1 MSVLEIAKKR
11 YSVRQ
16 YTEDQIFPE
25 ILQKI
30 LEAGRVAPT
39 ATNSQPQ
46 RIIVIQSPNGLAK
59 IAKAANVFGAPT
71 VLLVCGD
78 KSQAC
83 IRSYD
88 GKSTLDIDV
97 SIVTTH
103 MMLEAEDRGVGS
115 LWVCN
120 LKPDVLRK
128 EFSLPEN
135 IIPINILALGY
146 PADEAK
152 ASDRHRQ
159 TRKPIGET
167 VFFESMF

>member
-11 YSVRQ
+11 YSVRK

-25 ILQKI
+25 ILLKI

-46 RIIVIQSPNGLAK
+46 RIIVIQSTEGLAK
-59 IAKAANVFGAPT
+59 IAKAANVFGART

-78 KSQAC
+78 EKEAWK
-83 IRSYD
+83 RAVD
-88 GKSTLDIDV
+88 GKSSLDIDT

-115 LWVCN
+115 LWICSF
-120 LKPDVLRK
+120 KPDVIRK

-135 IIPINILALGY
+135 IIPISILALGY

-152 ASDRHRQ
+152 SPDRHRQ
-159 TRKPIGET
+159 MRKPLGET
-167 VFFESMF
+167 VFFENMF

>member
-11 YSVRQ
+11 YSVRS
-16 YTEDQIFPE
+16 YTEDQVFPE

-46 RIIVIQSPNGLAK
+46 RIIVIQSPEGLAR

-71 VLLVCGD
+71 VLMVCGD
-78 KSQAC
+78 TDAAC

-88 GKSTLDIDV
+88 GKSTLEIDV

-120 LKPDVLRK
+120 FKPDVLQR
-128 EFSLPEN
+128 EFSLPAN
-135 IIPINILALGY
+135 IVPYNLLALGY

-152 ASDRHRQ
+152 SPDRHRTQ
-159 TRKPIGET
+159 RKPIGET
-167 VFFESMF
+167 VFFEKMF